1 MSGEPSGEGDSSGT
15 PPQQQTE
22 QVPRTGAGA
31 GTALDAMLK
40 KRKMRPEPPPV
51 DGADDDSED

>member
-1 MSGEPSGEGDSSGT
+1 MSGEPSGEGDPSGA
-15 PPQQQTE
+15 PPQPAE
-22 QVPRTGAGA
+22 RVPRTGAGA

-51 DGADDDSED
+51 DGADDGSED